1 MIHHYFNKDYN
12 FIVKPES
19 FNKFTDKDLLQYCL
33 GATLYMPGT
42 QQIKDKVLE
51 HRFNDVSSIVMCL
64 EDACKE
70 EDLPKAEQNIRDH
83 LDYFNDNIDRG
94 VLSEDDIPL
103 IFVRVRNPRHFDRFV
118 EKLTKEEAHLLAG
131 FVFPKFNSTNAH
143 EYLSILKLTSIRLGE
158 LLYGMPI
165 LEGPEIAYS
174 EKRVQEMLLLRNILK
189 PFKEIILNIRV
200 GGTDM
205 SSLYG
210 LRRSINSS
218 IYDIRTISNA
228 LADIL
233 NFFNREL
240 DYVVSGPVW
249 EYFAVNRTTSID
261 DKIKSNFQHALTT
274 GRLIINEAI
283 DGLMREVLLDKTN
296 GFVGKTIIHPS
307 HARFVNVLNAVTKE
321 EYDDAMQILSTSGGV
336 IKSSQSNKMNEIGPH
351 RRWATKVIYR
361 AKAYGVIEDERS
373 YLHLLGYE

>member
-1 MIHHYFNKDYN
+1 
-12 FIVKPES
+12 
-19 FNKFTDKDLLQYCL
+19 
-33 GATLYMPGT
+33 
-42 QQIKDKVLE
+42 
-51 HRFNDVSSIVMCL
+51 
-64 EDACKE
+64 
-70 EDLPKAEQNIRDH
+70 
-83 LDYFNDNIDRG
+83 
-94 VLSEDDIPL
+94 
-103 IFVRVRNPRHFDRFV
+103 
-118 EKLTKEEAHLLAG
+118 
-131 FVFPKFNSTNAH
+131 
-143 EYLSILKLTSIRLGE
+143 
-158 LLYGMPI
+158 
-165 LEGPEIAYS
+165 
-174 EKRVQEMLLLRNILK
+174 
-189 PFKEIILNIRV
+189 
-200 GGTDM
+200 
-205 SSLYG
+205 
-210 LRRSINSS
+210 
-218 IYDIRTISNA
+218 
-228 LADIL
+228 
-233 NFFNREL
+233 
-240 DYVVSGPVW
+240 VSGPVW